1 MPQPQEKTPEGT
13 ELPNPELNPLLNP
26 TLGRHLGRWAQVY
39 FTSPPEKREEA
50 VGELLRELEGQPSTL
65 PDQPAIQPHPSTMGQ
80 NLPALGRAEPADALR
95 IVEAVV
101 AGPPTYPCPA
111 CGHVHTS
118 PQRFCGMC
126 GAALEPGPI
135 SDVVAPAAS
144 PHRKSI
150 LAPTELAGF
159 SPAHESVHPDDESFS
174 DIRWLREK
182 NLSGESASWR
192 IAPRY
197 APAIVAVVAIGI
209 LFYAQSR
216 PQPGPSQKGQQAAAN
231 APGSTQSTAA
241 KTPAETSAPAAPP
254 ANAPV
259 KASER
264 SPGSMATTPA
274 STPPSPAAQS
284 TQAAPAELP
293 NGRGPIAPAPLA
305 ANEAPAATRITTSG
319 TARTSP
325 AQPAPPQTA
334 SVPNPL
340 NGAAELAMAE
350 DFLSGRTHPRNS
362 EEAAKYLW
370 RAVGKENPSAIVL
383 LSNMYLVGDGV
394 PKSCD
399 QARLLLSAGARKGVP
414 QAADKLRDLLR
425 SGCPK

>member
-1 MPQPQEKTPEGT
+1 M
-13 ELPNPELNPLLNP
+13 
-26 TLGRHLGRWAQVY
+26 
-39 FTSPPEKREEA
+39 
-50 VGELLRELEGQPSTL
+50 GELLRELQGQPSTL
-65 PDQPAIQPHPSTMGQ
+65 PDQPATQPHPSTIGQ
-80 NLPALGRAEPADALR
+80 DLPVFGRAEPVETLR
-95 IVEAVV
+95 IAEAVV
-101 AGPPTYPCPA
+101 AEPPAYPCAA

-126 GAALEPGPI
+126 GAALEAEPI
-135 SDVVAPAAS
+135 SDAVAPAAS
-144 PHRKSI
+144 LHRKPI
-150 LAPTELAGF
+150 LTPTELAGF
-159 SPAHESVHPDDESFS
+159 SPAHESPHADDDSFS

-182 NLSGESASWR
+182 SLSGESASWR
-192 IAPRY
+192 LAPRY
-197 APAIVAVVAIGI
+197 APAIVAVLAIGI

-216 PQPGPSQKGQQAAAN
+216 PQPGPSQNGQQIDTK
-231 APGSTQSTAA
+231 APGSPQSTAVRTPTETP
-241 KTPAETSAPAAPP
+241 TPASSPS
-254 ANAPV
+254 NAPV

-264 SPGSMATTPA
+264 SPESAATAPP

-284 TQAAPAELP
+284 TQAAPAELAH
-293 NGRGPIAPAPLA
+293 NRGPQAPAPPD
-305 ANEAPAATRITTSG
+305 ANEAQAGAPATTSG
-319 TARTSP
+319 AAKAS
-325 AQPAPPQTA
+325 ASQVAPPQTA
-334 SVPNPL
+334 SLPNPL

-399 QARLLLSAGARKGVP
+399 QARLLLSAAARKGVP